1 MFNLAMQENTPIS
14 QYLRLAMDS
23 RMAESGLTIEDIA
36 GYIGRDPSSI
46 RAWRRGAAK
55 PSFEAVDAM
64 DRLFA
69 RHGLPGL
76 IDEMRTAPNG
86 RDWHFEAQVLD
97 GVMQQQLDGMAGRLA
112 DIAPGLRLQPAEY
125 HRLLMENGLL
135 PHCHVFS
142 HTDDCWRLLQLG
154 DAMAS
159 RPQIDSRVLGRDVR
173 EFSDTAY
180 GEIIH
185 QRNNKAR
192 LSQLSMVEHI
202 VGRDVE
208 YRRLVVPIDSSFIVA
223 CSFDIRT
230 QPQYRLSCRS

>member
-1 MFNLAMQENTPIS
+1 MT
-14 QYLRLAMDS
+14 
-23 RMAESGLTIEDIA
+23 ESGLTIEEIA
-36 GYIGRDPSSI
+36 EYIGRDPSSI

-76 IDEMRTAPNG
+76 IDDMRTAPNG
-86 RDWHFEAQVLD
+86 RDWHFEAQTLD
-97 GVMQQQLDGMAGRLA
+97 EAAFRQLGGMAGRLA
-112 DIAPGLRLQPAEY
+112 ELAPGLRAQPAEH
-125 HRLLMENGLL
+125 HRLLAENGLL
-135 PHCHVFS
+135 QHCHIFS

-173 EFSDTAY
+173 EFADSDY

-192 LSQLSMVEHI
+192 MTQLAMVEHI

-230 QPQYRLSCRS
+230 QPQYRLACRS